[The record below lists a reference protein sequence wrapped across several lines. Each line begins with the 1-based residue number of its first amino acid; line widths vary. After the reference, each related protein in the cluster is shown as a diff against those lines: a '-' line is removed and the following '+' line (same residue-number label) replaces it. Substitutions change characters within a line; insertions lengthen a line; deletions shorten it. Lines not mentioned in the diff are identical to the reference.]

1 MPPAAVLVHDWSST
15 DETVVIANRFA
26 QACSGQFAVR
36 IHRHATTPGAASS
49 FMQAIEASLNDETF
63 DYLLLCDQDDVWSPS
78 KLTEY
83 ERRLRA
89 VSTPAD
95 ILFSDVRLV
104 AADGTQIAPA
114 YYAGLTPF
122 RRPEDLQDPS
132 ILLANPVIGMTLCV
146 SRRCLEALRPRMA
159 GPWLMH
165 DWAIVLLALSQ
176 GFRTQYVD
184 MPLVDYR
191 QHSTN
196 TLGASTGL
204 RLTSRIKKARKQFKR
219 LRVQIAWLAASTE
232 AEWSPQ
238 FVRILRGGLTQRFL
252 VAEAAFRSRLLRRPA
267 AMLLGCAAILF
278 W

>member
-1 MPPAAVLVHDWSST
+1 M
-15 DETVVIANRFA
+15 
-26 QACSGQFAVR
+26 R
-36 IHRHATTPGAASS
+36 IHRHATAPGAARS
-49 FMQAIEASLNDETF
+49 FMHAIEATLNDEAF
-63 DYLLLCDQDDVWSPS
+63 DCLLLCDQDDVWSPD
-78 KLTEY
+78 KLAEY
-83 ERRLRA
+83 SRRLQA
-89 VSTPAD
+89 ANTPVD

-104 AADGTQIAPA
+104 AADGAPIAPS

-122 RRPEDLQDPS
+122 RVPEDLQDPS

-146 SRRCLEALRPRMA
+146 SRRCLEALRLRMT

-176 GFRTQYVD
+176 GFRAQYVD

-204 RLTSRIKKARKQFKR
+204 RLTSRLKKARKQFKS
-219 LRVQIAWLAASTE
+219 LRAQVAWLAASTE
-232 AEWSPQ
+232 VGWSPR
-238 FVRILRGGLTQRFL
+238 FDRILRGGRAQRFL
-252 VAEAAFRSRLLRRPA
+252 VAAAAFKSRLLRRPA
-267 AMLLGCAAILF
+267 GILLGCAAILF